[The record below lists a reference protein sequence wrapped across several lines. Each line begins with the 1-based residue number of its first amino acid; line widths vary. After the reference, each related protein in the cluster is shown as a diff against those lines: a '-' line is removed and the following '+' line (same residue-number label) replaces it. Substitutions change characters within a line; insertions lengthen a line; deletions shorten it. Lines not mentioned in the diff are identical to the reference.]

1 MPDQPQVSPE
11 DLKRWQDVKTR
22 MMRMAQDFG
31 VVLEELRIA
40 QLEVSTTATA
50 DSDCCCCCTP
60 GSCCTG
66 AAAVPL
72 AAA

>member
-1 MPDQPQVSPE
+1 MADQPQVSPE
-11 DLKRWQDVKTR
+11 DLKRWEDVKTR
-22 MMRMAQDFG
+22 MLRMAQDFG

-40 QLEVSTTATA
+40 QLDVNTTAA
-50 DSDCCCCCTP
+50 AADCCCCCTP